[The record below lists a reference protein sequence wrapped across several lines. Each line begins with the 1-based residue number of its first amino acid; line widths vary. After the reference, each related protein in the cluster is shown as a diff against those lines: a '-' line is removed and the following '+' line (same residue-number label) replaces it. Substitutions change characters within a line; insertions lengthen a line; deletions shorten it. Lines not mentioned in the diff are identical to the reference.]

1 MDQVKLIQVQTFGL
15 HIVRIICS
23 SISITRAMVNGGLM
37 GPMVRVYG
45 SLRDHLMRLQL
56 MVGHM

>member
-1 MDQVKLIQVQTFGL
+1 MVSIQVKNIWFAHSENDLYIYYNKGDG
-15 HIVRIICS
+15 
-23 SISITRAMVNGGLM
+23 NGGLM